1 MKNLEKNFQ
10 KIEIFDFS
18 IFAKISI
25 KKLFLQLLTQKN
37 QFFGWFCAFF
47 VLENFFIRL
56 LVFSVRALEN
66 LHFSWFLKFW
76 PLKISKI
83 MKISKFQMLLDQPI
97 LKIFQYL
104 KVRMKAEVL
113 QFKNWETKFFSK
125 RLQNQILKKKFFKKI
140 TTRKN
145 ENFDFSMFAKKSIEK
160 LFLQLLTS
168 KNQFVG

>member
-1 MKNLEKNFQ
+1 M
-10 KIEIFDFS
+10 
-18 IFAKISI
+18 
-25 KKLFLQLLTQKN
+25 
-37 QFFGWFCAFF
+37 
-47 VLENFFIRL
+47 
-56 LVFSVRALEN
+56 
-66 LHFSWFLKFW
+66 HFSWFLKFW

-145 ENFDFSMFAKKSIEK
+145 ENFDFSIFPQISIKK
-160 LFLQLLTS
+160 LFLQLLTQ
-168 KNQFVG
+168 KNQFFGWFCAFFVLENFFIRLLVFSIRALENLDFSWFFTFRPLKS